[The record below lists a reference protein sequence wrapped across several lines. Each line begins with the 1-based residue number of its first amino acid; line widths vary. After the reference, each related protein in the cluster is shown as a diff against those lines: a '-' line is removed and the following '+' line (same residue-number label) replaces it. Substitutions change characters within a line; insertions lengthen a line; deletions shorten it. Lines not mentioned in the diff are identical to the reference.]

1 MPRVMESARF
11 LYGQVLRADA
21 SGVSAAL
28 EQFRCDL
35 EEYRRAQVE
44 QWAKVDADELAE
56 LNRLIEE
63 IKACSH
69 GIISL

>member
-1 MPRVMESARF
+1 MPRIMESARW

-21 SGVSAAL
+21 QGISVAL

-35 EEYRRAQVE
+35 EEYRRRQVE
-44 QWAKVDADELAE
+44 QWSKVDAAELAE
-56 LNRLIEE
+56 LNRLAAE

-69 GIISL
+69 GLISF

>member
-35 EEYRRAQVE
+35 EEYRRQQAA